1 MSRRATSKPKEPSK
15 PVTTVDAATS
25 HLWSWLLVLVPVMCN
40 AVWLWPELIGA
51 PSQADTAFHA
61 LMIERASEAL
71 ASGRSPVDFW
81 IPQLEFGFPQ
91 FLYYQHL
98 PHLFVVGVHRAL
110 GGSVDLLSIFHALR
124 WLLLVTFPLTVYWS
138 ARRLGWTMREAAVA
152 GAAASLLSGDARFG
166 FEYNSYVWRGF
177 GMYTQLWAM
186 HLSFVSL
193 ALVLR
198 LLREGRGYAPTIVCL
213 AVLALSQLLYAYMAA
228 VTAILLLVLGAS
240 AREMLLRSTRLAVAG
255 VASVAATLY
264 MIVPFLQHKPFLST
278 FPSMPGASGVKA
290 YEAGFLSTSILDHG
304 RLPVLTLLLALGV
317 SVAIMF
323 AIQRRDHRARL
334 ALAGFVLWALLCFAG
349 DKLGPVSLLLGTYGA
364 DVKYRFIGAMEMFA
378 ILLMGMGGGWLWDR
392 IAGWRVVSKLAA
404 PGARFSTPAVL
415 GALAVLLWLAPA
427 FVERASFYATNAR
440 WIRETSAAVAN
451 DADLN
456 GVLTMLAD
464 SPAGRTY
471 AGRPDNF
478 SNSMMVGPILRVTDV
493 IKARAIPGLVPPYQ
507 GLSLNTEMVWQFDDA
522 EPSQYDLFD
531 VRHVIVPAEAQVPP
545 FYQPFVQ
552 TTRYHAYRVNTSG
565 ATRWIAADDRR
576 PATSQLDLLR
586 GNLAWLNSDLPA
598 ARVHVRWDY
607 PDAPADRAAVTS
619 TQRCVDIG
627 QSFDAVVG
635 VDSIVADVRCTVA
648 GTLLFKTSYHPNWR
662 VEADGVPVETFM
674 VSPAFLAAAI
684 PAGVARVQA
693 VYTVTAGKHALLAFG
708 AIVLL
713 GVLLLSDRLERP
725 ASVVAN
731 RLGFAAP

>member
-1 MSRRATSKPKEPSK
+1 MKQNPAEQTQPSFAW
-15 PVTTVDAATS
+15 PM
-25 HLWSWLLVLVPVMCN
+25 LLVIIPVLCN
-40 AVWLWPELIGA
+40 AVWLWPELVGA

-110 GGSVDLLSIFHALR
+110 GGSVELLTIFHAVR

-138 ARRLGWTMREAAVA
+138 ARRLGWTSREAAVA

-193 ALVLR
+193 ALLHR
-198 LLREGRGYAPTIVCL
+198 LLREGKGYASTIGCL
-213 AVLALSQLLYAYMAA
+213 AALALSQLLYAYMAA
-228 VTAILLLVLGAS
+228 ITALIVLATGAS
-240 AREMLLRSTRLAVAG
+240 ARQMVLRATRLAVAG
-255 VASVAATLY
+255 AASIAMTLY
-264 MIVPFLQHKPFLST
+264 MVVPFLQSKPFLST
-278 FPSMPGASGVKA
+278 FPAMPGATGVKA
-290 YEAGFLSTSILDHG
+290 YEANFFSTDILDHE
-304 RLPVLTLLLALGV
+304 RLPVLTLLLLLGV
-317 SVAIMF
+317 GVAIVF
-323 AIQRRDHRARL
+323 AVKLRDQRARL
-334 ALAGFVLWALLCFAG
+334 ALAGFVVWALLCFAG

-378 ILLMGMGGGWLWDR
+378 ILLMGLGGGWLWDR
-392 IAGWRVVSKLAA
+392 LAGWRAARVVA
-404 PGARFSTPAVL
+404 PGMRRYTPALL
-415 GALAVLLWLAPA
+415 GAAAVLLWLTPA
-427 FVERASFYATNAR
+427 FLERAAFYSTNTR
-440 WIRETSAAVAN
+440 WIRETAAAIEN

-464 SPAGRTY
+464 APAGRTY

-478 SNSMMVGPILRVTDV
+478 SNAMMVGPVLRVTDV
-493 IKARAIPGLVPPYQ
+493 IKARAMPGLVPPYQ
-507 GLSLNTEMVWQFDDA
+507 GLSLNTEMVWQFDDS

-531 VRHVIVPAEAQVPP
+531 VRQVIVPADAKVPP

-552 TTRYHAYRVNTSG
+552 TTRYHAYRVATSG
-565 ATRWIAADDRR
+565 TTRWIAADDRR
-576 PATSQLDLLR
+576 TATSQLALLR
-586 GNLAWLNSDLPA
+586 GNLGWLESDLPA

-607 PDAPADRAAVTS
+607 PSPPAGGATTTS

-627 QSFDAVVG
+627 QSFDSFAG
-635 VDSIVADVRCTVA
+635 VDSIVVDVRCTEA
-648 GTLLFKTSYHPNWR
+648 GVLLFKTSYHPNWR
-662 VEADGVPVETFM
+662 VEADGMRVESFM

-684 PAGVARVQA
+684 PAGAQRVQA
-693 VYTVTAGKHALLAFG
+693 VYTVTRAKHALLAFG
-708 AIVLL
+708 VLVL
-713 GVLLLSDRLERP
+713 IAVLLLRDRLELP
-725 ASVVAN
+725 ASSVAKP
-731 RLGFAAP
+731 LGLATPGV